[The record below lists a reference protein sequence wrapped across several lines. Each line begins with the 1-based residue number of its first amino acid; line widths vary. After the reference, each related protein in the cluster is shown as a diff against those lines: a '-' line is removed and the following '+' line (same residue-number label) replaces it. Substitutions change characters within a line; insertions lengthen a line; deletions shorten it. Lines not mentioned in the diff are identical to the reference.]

1 MAANRPTT
9 RRGWLIELR
18 RLSGVGLVV
27 FAFVLVVG
35 SVRAQALALA
45 AGDDEICSAMAY
57 ASGRMPVQPSDPS
70 DLADRHHACCDLGL
84 CLDASALPPSEPPP
98 VSAGCAVGR
107 ARTRRTGAVV
117 RRSRRDR
124 ANRPRGPPSV

>member
-1 MAANRPTT
+1 MGAHRSST
-9 RRGWLIELR
+9 RHGWLIGLR
-18 RLSGVGLVV
+18 RFSGVGLVV

-45 AGDDEICSAMAY
+45 VGDDEICTAMAY
-57 ASGRMPVQPSDPS
+57 AAGVRVTPPSDPT

-84 CLDASALPPSEPPP
+84 CLDASALPPSEPAA
-98 VSAGCAVGR
+98 VSFGCAVGR
-107 ARTRRTGAVV
+107 GVPRRPAAKA
-117 RRSRRDR
+117 RRSRHDR